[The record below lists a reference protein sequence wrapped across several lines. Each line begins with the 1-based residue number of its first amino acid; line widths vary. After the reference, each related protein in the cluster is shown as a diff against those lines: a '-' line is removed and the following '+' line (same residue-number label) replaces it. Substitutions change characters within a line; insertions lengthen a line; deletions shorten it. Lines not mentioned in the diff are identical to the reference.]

1 MGLSEET
8 STPVW
13 EKRALNREGDDGALQ
28 LAHALLAVSP
38 GQVPLPKPLLH
49 LRPLQML
56 GLGVRLEERLEKR
69 APEAKL
75 SSEKGQLW
83 QG

>member
-1 MGLSEET
+1 
-8 STPVW
+8 
-13 EKRALNREGDDGALQ
+13 
-28 LAHALLAVSP
+28 
-38 GQVPLPKPLLH
+38 
-49 LRPLQML
+49 ML